1 MMSKGPGFFICL
13 TVVLWGVAG
22 FIDKLTLRYLGPN
35 ETFVARMGVNALLSL
50 AVFFWGWL
58 PARAA
63 VAAAGKVPIL
73 LVTVSLVLTLTGVFC
88 YIKALS
94 SGEALRIVPL
104 SSTFPMVT
112 FLLALTFLG
121 ETFSWVK
128 LAGTVLI
135 CAGVGLLAF

>member
-1 MMSKGPGFFICL
+1 MPRGPGFFIFL
-13 TVVLWGVAG
+13 TVLLWGIAG
-22 FIDKLTLRYLGPN
+22 LIDKLTLRALGPN
-35 ETFVARMGVNALLSL
+35 ETFVVRMGVNAGLSL

-63 VAAAGKVPIL
+63 VVAAGKLPVIL
-73 LVTVSLVLTLTGVFC
+73 ITASLVLTLTGVFC

-104 SSTFPMVT
+104 SSTFPLVT
-112 FLLALTFLG
+112 FLLALGFLG
-121 ETFSWVK
+121 EAFSWTK
-128 LAGTVLI
+128 LAGTVMI